1 MTKLIITLFLKLSYL
16 TKSLFAV
23 VLSLFDDLIK
33 FFDDIGLYILHSI
46 RSIRFE
52 EIREYISENYITII
66 LIIILVILVYSTFLN
81 KNKYV

>member
-1 MTKLIITLFLKLSYL
+1 MTKLIITIFLKLSYL

-23 VLSLFDDLIK
+23 VLSFFDDLIK

-66 LIIILVILVYSTFLN
+66 LIIILVILIYSTFLN
-81 KNKYV
+81 KNKYE

>member
-23 VLSLFDDLIK
+23 VLSFFDDLIK

-66 LIIILVILVYSTFLN
+66 LIIVLVILIYSTFLN
-81 KNKYV
+81 KNKYE

>member
-1 MTKLIITLFLKLSYL
+1 MAKLIITLFLKLSYL

-23 VLSLFDDLIK
+23 VLSFFDDLIK
-33 FFDDIGLYILHSI
+33 FFDDIGLYILHTI

-66 LIIILVILVYSTFLN
+66 LIIILVILIYSTFLN
-81 KNKYV
+81 KNKYE

>member
-23 VLSLFDDLIK
+23 VLSFFDDLIK
-33 FFDDIGLYILHSI
+33 FFDDIGLYILHTV
-46 RSIRFE
+46 RSIRIE

-66 LIIILVILVYSTFLN
+66 LIIILVILIYSTFLN
-81 KNKYV
+81 KNKYE

>member
-66 LIIILVILVYSTFLN
+66 LIIILVILIYSTFLN
-81 KNKYV
+81 KKKYE

>member
-1 MTKLIITLFLKLSYL
+1 MTKLILTLFLKLSYL
-16 TKSLFAV
+16 TKSILAV
-23 VLSLFDDLIK
+23 ALSIFDYLIK
-33 FFDDIGLYILHSI
+33 FFDDIGLYILHSV

-81 KNKYV
+81 KKKYE

>member
-1 MTKLIITLFLKLSYL
+1 MTKLIITIFLKLSYL

-23 VLSLFDDLIK
+23 VLSFFDDLVK
-33 FFDDIGLYILHSI
+33 FFDDIGLYILHSV

-66 LIIILVILVYSTFLN
+66 LIIILVILIYSTFLN
-81 KNKYV
+81 KNKYE

>member
-1 MTKLIITLFLKLSYL
+1 MTKLIITIFLKLSYL

-23 VLSLFDDLIK
+23 VLGFFDDLIK

-66 LIIILVILVYSTFLN
+66 FIIILVILIYSTFLN
-81 KNKYV
+81 KKKYE

>member
-66 LIIILVILVYSTFLN
+66 LIQLI
-81 KNKYV
+81 

>member
-1 MTKLIITLFLKLSYL
+1 MTKLIITIFLKLSYL

-23 VLSLFDDLIK
+23 VLSFFDDLIK

-66 LIIILVILVYSTFLN
+66 LIIVLVILIYSTFLN
-81 KNKYV
+81 KNKYE

>member
-1 MTKLIITLFLKLSYL
+1 MTKLILTLFLKLSYL
-16 TKSLFAV
+16 TKSILTFA
-23 VLSLFDDLIK
+23 LSIFDDLIK
-33 FFDDIGLYILHSI
+33 FFDDIGLYILHSV

>member
-16 TKSLFAV
+16 TKSILAIA
-23 VLSLFDDLIK
+23 LSIFDDLIK
-33 FFDDIGLYILHSI
+33 FFDDIGLYILHWV

-81 KNKYV
+81 KKKYE

>member
-23 VLSLFDDLIK
+23 VLSFFDDLIK
-33 FFDDIGLYILHSI
+33 FFDDIGLYILHTI

-66 LIIILVILVYSTFLN
+66 LIIILVILIYSTFLN
-81 KNKYV
+81 KNKYE

>member
-1 MTKLIITLFLKLSYL
+1 MVKLIITLFLKLSYL

-23 VLSLFDDLIK
+23 VLSFFDDLIK
-33 FFDDIGLYILHSI
+33 FFDDIGLYILHSV

-66 LIIILVILVYSTFLN
+66 LIIILVILIYSTFLN
-81 KNKYV
+81 KNKYE

>member
-16 TKSLFAV
+16 TKSLFAF
-23 VLSLFDDLIK
+23 VLSFFDDLIK
-33 FFDDIGLYILHSI
+33 FFDDIGLYILHSV

-66 LIIILVILVYSTFLN
+66 LIIILVILIYGTFLN
-81 KNKYV
+81 KNKYE